1 MSAERGPTADPCP
14 VALPLPGTGVAALR
28 PVRRARPAW
37 AVRLGEWLPHLVLWP
52 PLLIS
57 VLHVVS
63 FTAYTTWISFTSS
76 TLVPEYDW
84 VGLRNYAAVLASR
97 NWEIAFSNLIVYGT
111 GFVLLTTALGLLLA
125 ILLDQRIRAENL
137 LRTIFLYPLAVSFVV
152 TGTVWAWLLNPSI
165 GIQKLVRNLGWEGFR
180 FDWLVDRDMAI
191 YTIVIAG
198 AWQASGFAMA
208 LLLAGIRSVDA
219 DLYKAAQIDGA
230 GPWRIYRR
238 VVLPAVW
245 PIFIA
250 VMVILLQYTIK
261 TFDLVRA
268 LTGGGP
274 GIATQL
280 PSLVVYDLMFQR
292 GLLGRGSAAAVLML
306 LYLLAVLLPYF
317 AFVQWRKR
325 RNARHD

>member
-1 MSAERGPTADPCP
+1 VNVQGRPAAAIAAPPRSWR
-14 VALPLPGTGVAALR
+14 AALE
-28 PVRRARPAW
+28 P
-37 AVRLGEWLPHLVLWP
+37 WLVHLVLWP
-52 PLLIS
+52 PLLVS
-57 VLHVVS
+57 VVHIIG
-63 FTAYTTWISFTSS
+63 FTGYTTWISFTSS
-76 TLVPEYDW
+76 TLIPENDI
-84 VGLRNYAAVLASR
+84 VGLRNYQAVLASR
-97 NWEIAFSNLIVYGT
+97 NWTIATENLLIFGT
-111 GFVLLTTALGLLLA
+111 GFVLLTTAIGLTLA
-125 ILLDQRIRAENL
+125 ILLDQRIRAENV
-137 LRTIFLYPLAVSFVV
+137 LRTIYLYPMAVSFVV
-152 TGTVWAWLLNPSI
+152 TGTVWSWLLNPSI
-165 GIQKLVRNLGWEGFR
+165 GIQKLVRGLGWEGFQ
-180 FDWLVDRDMAI
+180 FDWVVDRDMAI

-208 LLLAGIRSVDA
+208 LFLAGIRSVDA

-238 VVLPAVW
+238 VVLPAIW

-306 LYLLAVLLPYF
+306 LYLLAILLPYF

-325 RNARHD
+325 RRPRDV

>member
-1 MSAERGPTADPCP
+1 VNVERGPVATAPP
-14 VALPLPGTGVAALR
+14 ATSATAPRRSWRAALE
-28 PVRRARPAW
+28 P
-37 AVRLGEWLPHLVLWP
+37 WLVHLVLWP
-52 PLLIS
+52 PLLVS
-57 VLHVVS
+57 VVHIIG
-63 FTAYTTWISFTSS
+63 FTGYTTWISFTSS
-76 TLVPEYDW
+76 TLIPENDFI
-84 VGLRNYAAVLASR
+84 GLRNYSAVLASR
-97 NWEIAFSNLIVYGT
+97 NWTIATDNLFIFGV
-111 GFVLLTTALGLLLA
+111 GFVLLTTAIGLLLA
-125 ILLDQRIRAENL
+125 ILLDQRIRAENV
-137 LRTIFLYPLAVSFVV
+137 LRTIYLYPMAVSFVV
-152 TGTVWAWLLNPSI
+152 TGTVWSWLLNPSI
-165 GIQKLVRNLGWEGFR
+165 GIQRLVRNMGWESFR
-180 FDWLVDRDMAI
+180 FDWVVDREMAI
-191 YTIVIAG
+191 YTIIIAG

-208 LLLAGIRSVDA
+208 LFLAGIRSVDG

-238 VVLPAVW
+238 VVLPAIW

-306 LYLLAVLLPYF
+306 LYLLAILLPYF

-325 RNARHD
+325 RKPRNV

>member
-1 MSAERGPTADPCP
+1 M
-14 VALPLPGTGVAALR
+14 L
-28 PVRRARPAW
+28 AR
-37 AVRLGEWLPHLVLWP
+37 WLPHLVLWP

-57 VLHVVS
+57 VVHVIG
-63 FTAYTTWISFTSS
+63 FTLYTTWMSFTSS
-76 TLVPEYDW
+76 TLIPEYEL
-84 VGLRNYAAVLASR
+84 VGFRNYSAVLASR
-97 NWEIAFSNLIVYGT
+97 NWQIATDNLLIYGA
-111 GFVLLTTALGLLLA
+111 GFVTLTTTVGLLLA
-125 ILLDQRIRAENL
+125 VLIDQRIRVENL
-137 LRTIFLYPLAVSFVV
+137 LRTIYLYPMAVSFIV

-165 GIQKLVRNLGWEGFR
+165 GIQRLVRNLGWEEFR

-219 DLYKAAQIDGA
+219 DLYKAAQVDGA
-230 GPWRIYRR
+230 GPWRLYRR
-238 VVLPAVW
+238 VVLPTIW

-250 VMVILLQYTIK
+250 VLVILLQYTIK

-280 PSLVVYDLMFQR
+280 PALVVYDLMFQR
-292 GLLGRGSAAAVLML
+292 SQLARGSAAAVMML
-306 LYLLAVLLPYF
+306 LSLLAILLPYF
-317 AFVQWRKR
+317 FFVRWRR
-325 RNARHD
+325 RREARNA